1 MSLGLLMGRGF
12 LLLVLFLFFF
22 SPSLMGETGT
32 YVEVEG
38 VGHISG
44 GNLVQARDTAITDA
58 LRNAVEQA
66 VGLVLDSQ
74 TRVQNYQLIEDSIL
88 TRTQGYVSEYQL
100 LESWTSQ
107 GMFFVRLGV
116 VVKERILQ
124 DDLAALDLI
133 IQRAGDPR
141 VMVIIPEE
149 HLRRAIPDP
158 AAETEIIRQ
167 LLEAGFRLVDQ
178 GQVTRV
184 RESEVLRQALA
195 GDEEAYQRLGAE
207 YDADL
212 LVIGEAFS
220 ELVGTYHGFF
230 SCRARVEVRVVRTDT
245 GEILAAHGIH
255 ESGVDIT
262 ESAASKKSLA
272 EAGATMAGY
281 LISVLPASLADSSRS
296 VQLVLQGVTFMEVQE
311 FFGDLQGMHLVE
323 DVFLRDFTGEG
334 ARFDLNTAL
343 LPMQLAQEILTLVQ
357 LPLEVTGISGSK
369 VELKK
374 E

>member
-1 MSLGLLMGRGF
+1 MQFSKWGILVLLF
-12 LLLVLFLFFF
+12 LLLFSSSLF
-22 SPSLMGETGT
+22 GDEGT

-38 VGHISG
+38 VGEITD
-44 GNLVQARDTAITDA
+44 GNLVRARELAITDG
-58 LRNAVEQA
+58 LRGAVEQA
-66 VGLVLDSQ
+66 VGLVVDSQ
-74 TRVQNYQLIEDSIL
+74 TKVRNFQLIEDSIL
-88 TRTQGYVSEYQL
+88 TKTQGYVSQYQVL
-100 LESWTSQ
+100 DSWTSQ
-107 GMFFVRLGV
+107 GILYVRLGV
-116 VVKERILQ
+116 VVKERILL

-133 IQRAGDPR
+133 IRRAGDPR
-141 VMVIIPEE
+141 IMVIIPEE

-178 GQVTRV
+178 SQVTRV
-184 RESEVLRQALA
+184 RESEVYRQALA
-195 GDEEAYQRLGAE
+195 GDRDAYQRLQAE

-245 GEILAAHGIH
+245 GEIIAAHGVH

-272 EAGATMAGY
+272 EAGGVMARY
-281 LISVLPASLADSSRS
+281 LMEVLPESLAESSRS
-296 VQLVLQGVTFMEVQE
+296 LQLTVSRVTFLEVQE
-311 FFGDLQGMHLVE
+311 LLDTLQGMHLVE
-323 DVFLRDFTGEG
+323 DVFLRDYVGDG
-334 ARFDLNTAL
+334 ARIDVNTSLLAL
-343 LPMQLAQEILTLVQ
+343 QLAQVILDSVQ
-357 LPLEVTGISGSK
+357 LPLTVTGVSGSK
-369 VELKK
+369 VDLAK